1 MAKLSTKARKRL
13 PASSFALPGRRYPI
27 EDPAHARNALS
38 RIAQHGTPAEQRTVK
53 GKVRRRYPNIG
64 KK

>member
-53 GKVRRRYPNIG
+53 AKVRRRYPSIG